1 MKASMGF
8 SRDGHASVFAMIT
21 LLAVSTVHSP
31 GPDDA
36 QDWVR
41 SDPGFWHDWDQKHEL

>member
-1 MKASMGF
+1 
-8 SRDGHASVFAMIT
+8 MIT
-21 LLAVSTVHSP
+21 LLAVSTVHT
-31 GPDDA
+31 DDA